1 MCLFAFSLAV
11 SFQLWRDNSRHPN
24 SSHSTLSSQPEAP
37 YPSVQWGV
45 RDPSAADLVFFNNFP
60 WRSDLP
66 CAGTWLVRTS
76 PTALVRTTHLPPL
89 SESLHRT
96 LLATVTAH
104 QIASIIMS
112 LGPLYLAC

>member
-1 MCLFAFSLAV
+1 MFACSFAV
-11 SFQLWRDNSRHPN
+11 SLQLWRDNSRHPN
-24 SSHSTLSSQPEAP
+24 SSHSPPSSQPEAP

-76 PTALVRTTHLPPL
+76 PTALVRAALLIVSTHC
-89 SESLHRT
+89 
-96 LLATVTAH
+96 A
-104 QIASIIMS
+104 
-112 LGPLYLAC
+112 